1 MVSCPIR
8 TKKSSTIPKTPLTK
22 YINCP
27 KVASQVLYRAEKTML
42 LMHIKTQVYINVL
55 FFRFK
60 TYIPWLLVPFASIL
74 YEWTPHFY
82 TAVITAYYQEF
93 YNSIMPD
100 VYKDDLYT
108 LIINNFEASSLW
120 GRVQE
125 LYKYFDFVSQAT
137 CALFIVVIANRLFLK
152 LPDFLKTSPK
162 TNIKTNIN
170 DTQQTHKELKETARE
185 CESHLRELKQN
196 VSIIN
201 EIEQM
206 LSEQLE
212 SYLKESKK
220 SEQEIKDH
228 LKKTLQNQ
236 LDVKFENLEI
246 ELKKNQKEQFA
257 DLKNQQKLFLTKQ
270 QNNPQKAEFLEQ
282 KFTEIKEKAKQN
294 FDDQNRMLEKQNED
308 LKKQLS
314 QIKTSI
320 NNQTRQQGILQN
332 LVLDLKNSD
341 DNSDQARA
349 QGNILRGIE
358 KKTVEKE
365 GISICLL
372 MFSSQ

>member
-1 MVSCPIR
+1 
-8 TKKSSTIPKTPLTK
+8 
-22 YINCP
+22 
-27 KVASQVLYRAEKTML
+27 
-42 LMHIKTQVYINVL
+42 
-55 FFRFK
+55 
-60 TYIPWLLVPFASIL
+60 
-74 YEWTPHFY
+74 
-82 TAVITAYYQEF
+82 
-93 YNSIMPD
+93 MPD
-100 VYKDDLYT
+100 GGY
-108 LIINNFEASSLW
+108 LILNNFITSSLW
-120 GRVQE
+120 RRVQE
-125 LYKYFDFVSQAT
+125 LYKYVDFISQAT

-152 LPDFLKTSPK
+152 LPDFLTTSSKTNTKTNTK
-162 TNIKTNIN
+162 TNIDEVTVTN
-170 DTQQTHKELKETARE
+170 QELKETSRQ

-196 VSIIN
+196 VSIIK

-228 LKKTLQNQ
+228 LKKTFQNQ
-236 LDVKFENLEI
+236 IDVKFENLEI

-270 QNNPQKAEFLEQ
+270 HNNPQKAEFLEQ
-282 KFTEIKEKAKQN
+282 KFHEIKEKTKQN

-314 QIKTSI
+314 QIKTSV

-341 DNSDQARA
+341 NTSDQARA

-358 KKTVEKE
+358 KKRGNFNLFTHV
-365 GISICLL
+365 L
-372 MFSSQ
+372 FSVTHFLYGNKMVANCSLFFHNFSKNHFQNENHIPYFLI

>member
-1 MVSCPIR
+1 MNAYKNP
-8 TKKSSTIPKTPLTK
+8 
-22 YINCP
+22 N
-27 KVASQVLYRAEKTML
+27 
-42 LMHIKTQVYINVL
+42 INVL

-74 YEWTPHFY
+74 YGWVPQIY
-82 TAVITAYYQEF
+82 TEVITRSYQEF
-93 YNSIMPD
+93 YNYTMP
-100 VYKDDLYT
+100 DDLYM
-108 LIINNFEASSLW
+108 LIQNSFVTSSLW

-125 LYKYFDFVSQAT
+125 LYKYVDFISQAT

-152 LPDFLKTSPK
+152 LTDFLPTSPK
-162 TNIKTNIN
+162 TNTKTHIKEVTN
-170 DTQQTHKELKETARE
+170 KELKETDRE

-196 VSIIN
+196 VSIIK

-228 LKKTLQNQ
+228 LKKTFQNQ
-236 LDVKFENLEI
+236 IDVKFENLEI

-282 KFTEIKEKAKQN
+282 KFTEIKEKTKKN

-308 LKKQLS
+308 LKKQFS

-320 NNQTRQQGILQN
+320 TNQTRQQGILQN

-341 DNSDQARA
+341 VKSDQAQA
-349 QGNILRGIE
+349 HGNILRGIE

-372 MFSSQ
+372 MFFSQ